1 MRKMNG
7 LKLAKDLNKILEE
20 IEAISNS
27 YKGEELSDVDSK
39 TMDRLV
45 TKVYIIK
52 KALEDNGLY
61 EVFQDYVKALED
73 IQVISDKIEFGVSK
87 FRPAFYTAMELA
99 EDRRRKAEGYLM
111 DKHILVNLEELM
123 IC

>member
-1 MRKMNG
+1 MKRMNG
-7 LKLAKDLNKILEE
+7 LELAKDLNKILEE
-20 IEAISNS
+20 IEAIFNS

-39 TMDRLV
+39 TMDRLM

-61 EVFQDYVKALED
+61 EVFQDYTKALED
-73 IQVISDKIEFGVSK
+73 IQVISDKIEFGVAK

-111 DKHILVNLEELM
+111 DKKILVDL
-123 IC
+123 

>member
-1 MRKMNG
+1 MKRMNG
-7 LKLAKDLNKILEE
+7 LELAKDLNKILEE
-20 IEAISNS
+20 IEAIFNC

-39 TMDRLV
+39 TMDRLE
-45 TKVYIIK
+45 TKARIIK

-61 EVFQDYVKALED
+61 ELFQDYAKALED
-73 IQVISDKIEFGVSK
+73 IQVISDKIEFGVAK

-111 DKHILVNLEELM
+111 DKNILVDL
-123 IC
+123 

>member
-1 MRKMNG
+1 MKRMNG
-7 LKLAKDLNKILEE
+7 LELVKDLNKILEE
-20 IEAISNS
+20 IEAIFNS

-39 TMDRLV
+39 TMDRLE
-45 TKVYIIK
+45 TEACIIK
-52 KALEDNGLY
+52 KALEENGLY

-73 IQVISDKIEFGVSK
+73 IQVISDKIEFGVAK

-111 DKHILVNLEELM
+111 SKEVLVDL
-123 IC
+123 